1 MVLHRREGCK
11 EPLSIAQ
18 HRQMEVFVAG
28 DRLHN
33 DTAAQILEQR
43 RDVLVWRPVRVIL
56 YEAVSI
62 AVESDAQ
69 RVATQLVCLDVE
81 AQLVAVVKAQSR
93 VAFSHP
99 ATHVP
104 RQQQRVV
111 ARVQLVQRIAR
122 LGVISAHQL
131 EQMGAE
137 RF

>member
-62 AVESDAQ
+62 AVES
-69 RVATQLVCLDVE
+69 LDVE